1 MLNDYVAALIAHWH
15 SRGLARSALPDAPV
29 RPDPKHRGTDQDD
42 RPQVPPRG
50 TDRVE
55 PDGPS
60 DSTGNARPGGSL
72 VICPCG
78 GWQSTSADD
87 DAVLDLCRHLFPH
100 LDEQLDAWERT
111 HGWLYR

>member
-15 SRGLARSALPDAPV
+15 SRGLARLALPDAPV
-29 RPDPKHRGTDQDD
+29 RPDPKHRGTDHDD
-42 RPQVPPRG
+42 RPQVPPRR

-55 PDGPS
+55 PDVPS
-60 DSTGNARPGGSL
+60 GWPVHARPGGSL

-78 GWQSTSADD
+78 DWQSTRADD
-87 DAVLDLCRHLFPH
+87 DAVVDLCRHLFPD
-100 LDEQLDAWERT
+100 LDEQLDAWERI